1 MAKLFVRIALG
12 VALVVCVGSLRA
24 DGEKSDKG
32 DKGDK
37 KGAPTVKVTPTEK
50 GRECKI
56 HVYLPTP
63 EAKLYFDETLM
74 TKATGKERSFRSPAL
89 ENGKRY
95 CYKVIATWIENDR
108 EVTHETKI
116 VFEAGEDVAVDFRR

>member
-32 DKGDK
+32 DTGDK
-37 KGAPTVKVTPTEK
+37 KGAPTVKMTPTEK
-50 GRECKI
+50 GRESKI

-63 EAKLYFDETLM
+63 EAKLYFDETDDQGHRQGAARSALRPWRM
-74 TKATGKERSFRSPAL
+74 ASATATRSWQPGSR
-89 ENGKRY
+89 
-95 CYKVIATWIENDR
+95 T
-108 EVTHETKI
+108 
-116 VFEAGEDVAVDFRR
+116 VAR